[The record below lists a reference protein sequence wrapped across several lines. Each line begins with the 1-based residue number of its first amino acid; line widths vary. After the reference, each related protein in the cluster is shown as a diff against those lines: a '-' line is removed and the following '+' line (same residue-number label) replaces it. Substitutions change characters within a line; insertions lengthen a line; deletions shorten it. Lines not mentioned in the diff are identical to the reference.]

1 MVLGEKKERYG
12 GPDTRGKYTT
22 KNIILEFGIRGKALY
37 DGYDFTFHY
46 IRLPAAADFI
56 IYPLPPSEN
65 YKLQTWATYLID
77 EVMAVL
83 PRQGI
88 DAIITTRGTDQTRL
102 YQPTIGLLRVLQ
114 RTSA

>member
-1 MVLGEKKERYG
+1 MVLVKRKGAVRR
-12 GPDTRGKYTT
+12 TRHQRKYTT
-22 KNIILEFGIRGKALY
+22 KNSILEFGIRGKALY